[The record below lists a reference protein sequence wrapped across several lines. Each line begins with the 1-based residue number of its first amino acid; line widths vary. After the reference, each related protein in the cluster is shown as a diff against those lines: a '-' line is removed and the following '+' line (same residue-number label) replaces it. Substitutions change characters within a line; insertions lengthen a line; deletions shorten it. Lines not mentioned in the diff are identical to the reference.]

1 MTGQQFVT
9 QICRQLKASET
20 NAQRWIVW
28 AEECVES
35 GQYAGL
41 IERPKEEAVAA
52 WLDYYYA
59 SLYFIKAEYG
69 TDTAKQV
76 IDLSAENLCL
86 YPYEMRQAAKLLQ
99 DGSTPEQLLS
109 KVQDGLL
116 ESDDNTPT
124 MEDVKRD
131 MAKNKNR
138 EAR

>member
-1 MTGQQFVT
+1 MTGQQFVA

-20 NAQRWIVW
+20 NAQRWIIW

-69 TDTAKQV
+69 TDTAKQD

-99 DGSTPEQLLS
+99 DGCTTEQLLS

-116 ESDDNTPT
+116 ESDANTPT

-131 MAKNKNR
+131 MAKNKNKEVR
-138 EAR
+138 